1 MKDKIKDIFTN
12 GSLQIYLI
20 VKNGEVR
27 KLKFLNA
34 HSSVAEKI
42 QSLLC
47 YSMDDFISKLD
58 DVKDIKDAYDGTNS
72 IYKLDSNIFDP
83 FNFFEENRDLF
94 TKNDIPDGFAML
106 VGYDDK
112 KMWIY
117 QNIYQNA
124 IIKSKNKVSITYN
137 SDSCD
142 VIDKD
147 LISFEKRIDA
157 IKINNQCLISN
168 YKIIEKK
175 FNYKDLIRKISSEVI
190 QTIKELNIVDDI
202 EKIQECA
209 GEDQI
214 TFAKKLM
221 RAKDSP
227 VFSLSKEKL
236 MLNVK
241 NSKAYTKLINNDE
254 FVIDTK
260 DKARK
265 FVGML
270 NDQLLVSELTGEI
283 YDASV
288 KKKIND

>member
-1 MKDKIKDIFTN
+1 M
-12 GSLQIYLI
+12 
-20 VKNGEVR
+20 
-27 KLKFLNA
+27 
-34 HSSVAEKI
+34 
-42 QSLLC
+42 
-47 YSMDDFISKLD
+47 
-58 DVKDIKDAYDGTNS
+58 
-72 IYKLDSNIFDP
+72 
-83 FNFFEENRDLF
+83 
-94 TKNDIPDGFAML
+94 
-106 VGYDDK
+106 
-112 KMWIY
+112 
-117 QNIYQNA
+117 
-124 IIKSKNKVSITYN
+124 
-137 SDSCD
+137 
-142 VIDKD
+142 
-147 LISFEKRIDA
+147 
-157 IKINNQCLISN
+157 
-168 YKIIEKK
+168 KK
-175 FNYKDLIRKISSEVI
+175 FKFIFIFAGVLMIFGMFLSVSSNAGNDNTSNEN
-190 QTIKELNIVDDI
+190 QTICLGSQDG
-202 EKIQECA
+202 